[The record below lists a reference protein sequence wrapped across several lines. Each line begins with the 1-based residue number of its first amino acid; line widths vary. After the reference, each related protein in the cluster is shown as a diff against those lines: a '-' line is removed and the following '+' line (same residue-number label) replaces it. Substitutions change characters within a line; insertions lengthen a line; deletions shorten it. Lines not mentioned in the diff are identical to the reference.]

1 MSHSAPSL
9 ELSERY
15 VRGGMDTVMVNTFVV
30 AATAGSISAAA
41 RKLRYSESTVAYHV
55 REVERACRVQL
66 FERNM
71 RGFKLTR
78 DGHAALAISEK
89 LLRTASELEAL
100 PPLPPRPPNG
110 QAGRARTPSGAAV
123 LLPAAP
129 RRRPA

>member
-1 MSHSAPSL
+1 
-9 ELSERY
+9 
-15 VRGGMDTVMVNTFVV
+15 MDTVMVNTFVV

-41 RKLRYSESTVAYHV
+41 RKLRYRESTVAHHV

-71 RGFKLTR
+71 RGFTFTL
-78 DGHAALAISEK
+78 DGQAALAISEK
-89 LLRTASELEAL
+89 LLHTASELEAL
-100 PPLPPRPPNG
+100 PPRPPHG
-110 QAGRARTPSGAAV
+110 HAGRARTPSGAAA